1 MLIKNIFHLQKK
13 KKKKKKKNEYFFGLL
28 VSISFFSLSFCNLY
42 DINVVAN

>member
-13 KKKKKKKNEYFFGLL
+13 KKKEKKKYSLGLV

>member
-13 KKKKKKKNEYFFGLL
+13 KKKEEKKYSLGLV
-28 VSISFFSLSFCNLY
+28 VSISFFFLPFCNLY